1 MSQHSHPTLR
11 EYDYVILG
19 GGSAGYAAART
30 AVAHDL
36 STLVVEGGAEV
47 GGLCILR
54 GCMPSKTVIES
65 ANRMLTLRRAAEF
78 GLRAENLRVEPGE
91 ILARKRRLVEEFA
104 SYRRGQLAG
113 GKFEFVRGF
122 GRFLDPHTLEILDP
136 ENQRIGEVR
145 AKAFL
150 LATGSVVSKVDLPGL
165 AETGY
170 LTSDDALELGTIP
183 ESLIVLG
190 AGAIA
195 MEAAHHLS
203 GLGAK
208 VTVINRGAQVLREVD
223 ADVAGAV
230 VHAMSARGVAFHL
243 GTKIHRIEGT
253 PDGRKRVQFSDAAG
267 EHTVE
272 AAEILMALGR
282 SPATER
288 LGLENVAGLEVQKG
302 RPHTAATQRTS
313 LGHIYAAGDIC
324 GPHEIVHLAIQQGE
338 IATRNAARAQGKL
351 SGEDE
356 RMDYRTKMFCV
367 FTHPQIGVVGL
378 SEKEAKADG
387 LDYAVAT
394 YPFAD
399 HGKSIVMGET
409 EGFVKLLVDRRDNRL
424 LGGAVVGPEAS
435 ELIHE
440 IGVALHF
447 RATARDLALA
457 PHYHPTLS
465 EIWTYPAEE
474 LAGM

>member
-1 MSQHSHPTLR
+1 MSQHKLPTRR
-11 EYDYVILG
+11 EYDFIILG

-30 AVAHDL
+30 AGKL
-36 STLVVEGGAEV
+36 GLTTLVVEGGEEV

-78 GLRAENLRVEPGE
+78 GLRAENLRVEAGE
-91 ILARKRRLVEEFA
+91 ILARKRRMVEDFA
-104 SYRRGQLAG
+104 SYRRGQLANG
-113 GKFEFVRGF
+113 SFEFVRGF
-122 GRFLDPHTLEILDP
+122 GRFVDAHTLEILDP
-136 ENQRIGEVR
+136 DNERLAEVR
-145 AKAFL
+145 GKAFL
-150 LATGSVVSKVDLPGL
+150 LATGSVVACPEMPGL

-170 LTSDDALELGTIP
+170 LTSDHALELDHIP
-183 ESLIVLG
+183 KSLIILG
-190 AGAIA
+190 SGPIA

-208 VTVINRGAQVLREVD
+208 VTVINRGGQVVREVD
-223 ADVAGAV
+223 ADVAAAV
-230 VHAMSARGVAFHL
+230 QHAMEARGVDFRL
-243 GTKIHRIEGT
+243 GTKVLEISGT
-253 PDGRKRVQFSDAAG
+253 GGHKRVRFSDASG

-272 AAEILMALGR
+272 ATDILCALGR
-282 SPATER
+282 RPATDR
-288 LGLENVAGLEVQKG
+288 LGLESVPGLTVEHG
-302 RPHTAATQRTS
+302 RPRTETTQRTTA
-313 LGHIYAAGDIC
+313 GHVYAAGDVC

-338 IATRNAARAQGKL
+338 IAARNAARAQGKL
-351 SGEDE
+351 AGEDE
-356 RMDYRTKMFCV
+356 RMDYRVKMFCV

-378 SEKEAKADG
+378 SEREAKAEGREVD
-387 LDYAVAT
+387 VAT
-394 YPFAD
+394 YPFSD
-399 HGKSIVMGET
+399 HGKSMVMGET
-409 EGFVKLLVDRRDNRL
+409 EGFVKLIADRRDGKIV
-424 LGGAVVGPEAS
+424 GGAVVGPEGS

-440 IGVALHF
+440 IGVAMHF